1 MMGIYPISCMY
12 MYIYIYTYMDIL
24 AMMGILYTYTGII
37 GYKGNIMGILLRE
50 TEWMEYTSVYHTP
63 HMFPLCPWPKPS
75 TGPTGVWS
83 SGRRAAGAVL
93 DDVASDA
100 EHRGGELT
108 ADGCDMTSLSKKNQH
123 HFHQEDHEDHHFHH
137 AYIFFDRMFIIFNNF
152 WSMFEDENSFAIGN
166 ALRFQKPK
174 MAGWSSVELKTS
186 GPGLETQL

>member
-1 MMGIYPISCMY
+1 MANGDLGYDMLDDISYDGNISYIMY
-12 MYIYIYTYMDIL
+12 VYVYIYIYIYTYMDIL

-108 ADGCDMTSLSKKNQH
+108 ADGCDMTS
-123 HFHQEDHEDHHFHH
+123 
-137 AYIFFDRMFIIFNNF
+137 
-152 WSMFEDENSFAIGN
+152 
-166 ALRFQKPK
+166 
-174 MAGWSSVELKTS
+174 
-186 GPGLETQL
+186 